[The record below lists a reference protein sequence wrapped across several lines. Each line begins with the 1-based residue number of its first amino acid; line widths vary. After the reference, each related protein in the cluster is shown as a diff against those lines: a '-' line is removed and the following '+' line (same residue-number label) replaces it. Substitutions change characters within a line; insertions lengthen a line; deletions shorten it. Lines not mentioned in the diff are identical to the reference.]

1 MIYKKIQK
9 LYRDIVYS
17 NEHVVCTLGNCQGS
31 CRLLHFRSLG
41 GAAALGLVLAAALAV
56 GAAVA
61 GSLVGLRGA
70 FATCV

>member
-17 NEHVVCTLGNCQGS
+17 TEHSLGNCQGS

>member
-1 MIYKKIQK
+1 MQ
-9 LYRDIVYS
+9 S
-17 NEHVVCTLGNCQGS
+17 LGYCQG
-31 CRLLHFRSLG
+31 SLG

-70 FATCV
+70 FATCERKRD